1 MLRRVC
7 FQRRMLCFRTP
18 NNETSFYPLRV
29 PTGCWSGTRLFML
42 GTRGCICS
50 SHSHKSKLGPPRG
63 ATNTGPLHGISPSC
77 FRTVGSDEF
86 WLGTRLGDVEL
97 DGKLE
102 NCCRYKQRL
111 GRLDVYGLL
120 GPLLSISAWP
130 NVLFFLRHLVSLQ
143 ATAYRPKS
151 KKSKCVGYTLG
162 GWWPQRAAEHSWPD
176 PTTSSASQHAPQRRE
191 SAPGARGIRR
201 GTTDPLNRACAP
213 VARTKEQIPV
223 DSSRR
228 RAPRS
233 RVLERALHAIRAPPW
248 WERRPELIVPRPNG

>member
-102 NCCRYKQRL
+102 NCCRYKGL
-111 GRLDVYGLL
+111 GDWTFMGYWDHYCRFLL
-120 GPLLSISAWP
+120 GLTFCFFCVIWFHYRRRRTGQSQKNPSVLATHWEGGGHSALLSTAGQIPPPPLPASTRRNAESRRPGRVEFGEGPQTHSTVRVPQWP
-130 NVLFFLRHLVSLQ
+130 E
-143 ATAYRPKS
+143 PKS
-151 KKSKCVGYTLG
+151 RSLWTVPDGEPQEVASSNARSMPSVPPLG
-162 GWWPQRAAEHSWPD
+162 G
-176 PTTSSASQHAPQRRE
+176 
-191 SAPGARGIRR
+191 RGVR
-201 GTTDPLNRACAP
+201 N
-213 VARTKEQIPV
+213 
-223 DSSRR
+223 
-228 RAPRS
+228 
-233 RVLERALHAIRAPPW
+233 
-248 WERRPELIVPRPNG
+248 